1 MRWGNME
8 IVIGNTK
15 PEGNAGETIVLRA
28 VSNESHEE
36 IVQRLDKCKDE
47 RLKTSKCEIAE

>member
-1 MRWGNME
+1 ME

-15 PEGNAGETIVLRA
+15 PEGTAGETIVLRA

-36 IVQRLDKCKDE
+36 IVQRQDKCKDE
-47 RLKTSKCEIAE
+47 RLKTSKCEIAEWI